1 MVIPVETSNRKTIA
15 RAALWAEAVILIV
28 VGSIM
33 TSVRSF
39 IAFDYVD
46 EGNGVTTATNGVTV
60 EIWPIGLALLCVGL
74 LTITAVLV
82 IEALRPAAPAR

>member
-1 MVIPVETSNRKTIA
+1 MVIRVQTFNWKTIA

-33 TSVRSF
+33 IAVRSF
-39 IAFDYVD
+39 IAWEYVD
-46 EGNGVTTATNGVTV
+46 EGNGVTTATNGVPV

-74 LTITAVLV
+74 LTLTAVLV
-82 IEALRPAAPAR
+82 IEALRPATPAR